1 MKLNKAAG
9 ALLAVVLCNAST
21 LFGADDN
28 MVSVKPNGC
37 KGPVLCP
44 TFSVLDDKGPC
55 CHTWH
60 VDVGLLYQQPGFSG
74 MLSGVSYLGTYNE
87 GSTEETFKDQNIQP
101 MQESFDYSLGLTVSL
116 GHLINHDDWLILA
129 RFDWLSANMT
139 NKHEQTNQFY
149 AANPNFNFYVMLGT
163 EWAEQVDYFTTV
175 NYSANMDIYALDV
188 LLCRGSFHSRCY
200 SLDPYVGV
208 KALWYYDNQVST
220 YSEAGKPGTLIL
232 TNKNVPSLTQT
243 QDNWGAGPMFGFQ
256 GEFHITHGFSVFSD
270 SDIGVLYG
278 SSSNSSVSNLSADGT
293 AIENAQTITNSNPTN
308 GGQLYLPVRSI
319 IGVKLS
325 QYCLNDAHF
334 IAVKLG
340 YDARVVLTSPSY
352 TSTVSVSGSGA
363 VTTNVS
369 NDIFMTGLYAN
380 FEWNF

>member
-116 GHLINHDDWLILA
+116 GHLINHDDLA
-129 RFDWLSANMT
+129 KNMMELA
-139 NKHEQTNQFY
+139 HGPIQSCQY
-149 AANPNFNFYVMLGT
+149 
-163 EWAEQVDYFTTV
+163 
-175 NYSANMDIYALDV
+175 
-188 LLCRGSFHSRCY
+188 LLLFHLKGS
-200 SLDPYVGV
+200 
-208 KALWYYDNQVST
+208 
-220 YSEAGKPGTLIL
+220 
-232 TNKNVPSLTQT
+232 
-243 QDNWGAGPMFGFQ
+243 
-256 GEFHITHGFSVFSD
+256 
-270 SDIGVLYG
+270 
-278 SSSNSSVSNLSADGT
+278 
-293 AIENAQTITNSNPTN
+293 
-308 GGQLYLPVRSI
+308 
-319 IGVKLS
+319 
-325 QYCLNDAHF
+325 
-334 IAVKLG
+334 
-340 YDARVVLTSPSY
+340 
-352 TSTVSVSGSGA
+352 
-363 VTTNVS
+363 
-369 NDIFMTGLYAN
+369 
-380 FEWNF
+380 